1 MTIDAADEDAWR
13 RLIARMCELP
23 SEISFGDVLR
33 ETGPEA
39 RSMQNNKPRY
49 LADVTAEL
57 VKTVLTK
64 NVIDGRRPDMS
75 IASQVLRGTV
85 SGYDAVTPMNRFQ
98 VAHSMIDVVDAL
110 VVDEL
115 SKLVMPSRNSRL
127 TWKQAA
133 HLVGLPESTLHSR
146 YGDRVYYRKA

>member
-1 MTIDAADEDAWR
+1 MISEGDGDDWTQRFYDCVDP
-13 RLIARMCELP
+13 P
-23 SEISFGDVLR
+23 SEISFSDGLR
-33 ETGPEA
+33 ETDPEA

-49 LADVTAEL
+49 LADVAAEL

-64 NVIDGRRPDMS
+64 DVVDGRQPDMS
-75 IASQVLRGTV
+75 IATQVLRGIV
-85 SGYDAVTPMNRFQ
+85 SGYDAVTPINRFQ
-98 VAHSMIDVVDAL
+98 VAHSMIDVLDAL

-133 HLVGLPESTLHSR
+133 ALVGIPESTLHSR

>member
-1 MTIDAADEDAWR
+1 MIGEADGDDWAR
-13 RLIARMCELP
+13 RFHDRVDPP
-23 SEISFGDVLR
+23 SEISFSHGLR
-33 ETGPEA
+33 EIGPEA
-39 RSMQNNKPRY
+39 RSMNNKQRY
-49 LADVTAEL
+49 LADVAAEL

-64 NVIDGRRPDMS
+64 NVVDGRQPDMS
-75 IASQVLRGTV
+75 VASQVLRGIV
-85 SGYDAVTPMNRFQ
+85 RGYDAVTPVNRFQ

-133 HLVGLPESTLHSR
+133 ELVGLPESTLHSR

>member
-1 MTIDAADEDAWR
+1 MISEADGDDWEQRFYD
-13 RLIARMCELP
+13 CVDPP
-23 SEISFGDVLR
+23 SEISFSDCLR
-33 ETGPEA
+33 EIGLEA

-49 LADVTAEL
+49 LVDVAAEL

-64 NVIDGRRPDMS
+64 NVVDGRQPDMS
-75 IASQVLRGTV
+75 IASHVLRGIV
-85 SGYDAVTPMNRFQ
+85 SGYDAVTPMHRFQ

-133 HLVGLPESTLHSR
+133 DLVGLPESTLHSR
-146 YGDRVYYRKA
+146 YGDRVYYTKA